1 MILKF
6 AGKIALDYRF
16 LYGAAPMAF
25 IHVLFATSPILG
37 NKLSI
42 SHIRKL
48 RFKSFVQR
56 KEK

>member
-25 IHVLFATSPILG
+25 IHVLFATSPISG
-37 NKLSI
+37 NKL
-42 SHIRKL
+42 
-48 RFKSFVQR
+48 
-56 KEK
+56 